1 MKYIITAAMMAFLFT
16 IAGCDDDNGVQD
28 AADTAA
34 TVESTSSAEDEQ
46 DANPETEVQTSDAK
60 PEAVEDVEETTDTE

>member
-16 IAGCDDDNGVQD
+16 IAGCDDDNSVQD
-28 AADTAA
+28 AADTTTAI
-34 TVESTSSAEDEQ
+34 ESTSSTEDEQ
-46 DANPETEVQTSDAK
+46 DANPETEVQKPDAE